1 MISYSYWAALIMGRS
16 AENLGIGRQRQA
28 AKMDRVLHC
37 PARGDEGEV
46 VYAALP
52 REAKGLLRAPA
63 A

>member
-1 MISYSYWAALIMGRS
+1 MGRS